1 VSDAVSSTKPYL
13 IRAIHEWCADHG
25 FTPYLAVTV
34 DERTTVPRE
43 FVRAGEIVLNVSMS
57 ATDRLSI
64 GNDFITFQARFGG
77 VARTLSIPVEQVSA
91 IYARENG
98 QGMAFEVP
106 KPLAIAPTD
115 AQVSPQ
121 EHETDPTER
130 AVRPDRPDRPDRRED
145 RSARREGPAGLTS
158 IPALAPVADPSKPP
172 DSTEPPPSPGPSGG
186 RPRLTRVK

>member
-1 VSDAVSSTKPYL
+1 MSDAVYSTKPYL

-115 AQVSPQ
+115 AQVSP
-121 EHETDPTER
+121 EAHEADPSDR
-130 AVRPDRPDRPDRRED
+130 AVRPDRPDRRED
-145 RSARREGPAGLTS
+145 RSARREGPAGLAS
-158 IPALAPVADPSKPP
+158 IPPLAPVADASDPP
-172 DSTEPPPSPGPSGG
+172 DSTEPPPSPVPSGG